1 MSPRQSTFGK
11 DKAQVILPN
20 GMKVTIECPPDTK
33 INLLTPLGIT
43 EALRLAY
50 HHTLAENEW
59 IFPGVYARQWAAL
72 KLGELIKKYINQ
84 ILETDVQ
91 EQMVFLIL
99 LRFYHLALDISEK
112 IEFNPVSQSEM
123 ETAALAIHEFV
134 RTRSEKNQRFDTLGL
149 WTETTLMLFGVL
161 TNQEASTSAT
171 SVELIIRRLK
181 SIVAVTLE
189 RPPSVIS
196 SKATPLDLEQLFE
209 KQQKDETEK
218 LNSIDKTASKLAASF
233 IKLAQDRL
241 EAKEKNIQKKASRR
255 KK

>member
-20 GMKVTIECPPDTK
+20 GMKVTIECPPDAK

-50 HHTLAENEW
+50 HRTLVENEW
-59 IFPGVYARQWAAL
+59 IFPGVYARQWAAR
-72 KLGELIKKYINQ
+72 KLGELIKKYVSQ
-84 ILETDVQ
+84 VLETDTK
-91 EQMVFLIL
+91 EQMIFLIF
-99 LRFYHLALDISEK
+99 LRFYHLTLDVSEK
-112 IEFNPVSQSEM
+112 IELNPVSQSEM
-123 ETAALAIHEFV
+123 ETAALAIREFV

-149 WTETTLMLFGVL
+149 WAETTLMLFGVL
-161 TNQEASTSAT
+161 TNQEANTSAAA
-171 SVELIIRRLK
+171 VESIIKRLK
-181 SIVAVTLE
+181 SVVAVTLE

-196 SKATPLDLEQLFE
+196 SKVTPLNLEQLFE

-218 LNSIDKTASKLAASF
+218 LDNIDKTASKLAASF

-241 EAKEKNIQKKASRR
+241 EAKEKIIQKKASGR
-255 KK
+255 K